1 MTAAALEPAD
11 LVGLAS
17 GDGLGAATELLEEL
31 PWPDGTYVRADLI
44 EVTDSRAGAIDTD
57 NP

>member
-1 MTAAALEPAD
+1 MPVTVEVTAADA
-11 LVGLAS
+11 
-17 GDGLGAATELLEEL
+17 GDAATELLEEL